1 MFDHETTAADVLTD
15 AALGAIAGVAATA
28 AMGPL
33 TSYLSKHQ
41 PEPAKRREK
50 EVNEKLGAP
59 PTVKV
64 AQKAVATLGKSLPAH
79 RHSLAGNVV
88 HYGFGTFWGAA
99 LGALSARW
107 RAAPPRGRGRP
118 GHPPVD
124 EHGRGGAPGTGT
136 ERKARR
142 VPSPDPC
149 PWPGRTRPLRGG
161 PGPGSCPPP
170 GRPGPLARLPRRPT
184 LQVRGR
190 CVLCGRPPG
199 EG

>member
-1 MFDHETTAADVLTD
+1 MLDHETTAADVLTD

-64 AQKAVATLGKSLPAH
+64 AEKAVSTLGKSLPAH
-79 RHSLAGNVV
+79 RHALAGNVV

-107 RAAPPRGRGRP
+107 KPLP
-118 GHPPVD
+118 
-124 EHGRGGAPGTGT
+124 PGTGVALGILLWMSMD
-136 ERKARR
+136 EAALPALELSGK
-142 VPSPDPC
+142 PSEYPRQTHVRGLAAHVLYGVVLDR
-149 PWPGRTRPLRGG
+149 GLALLRGAL
-161 PGPGSCPPP
+161 
-170 GRPGPLARLPRRPT
+170 GR
-184 LQVRGR
+184 
-190 CVLCGRPPG
+190 
-199 EG
+199 